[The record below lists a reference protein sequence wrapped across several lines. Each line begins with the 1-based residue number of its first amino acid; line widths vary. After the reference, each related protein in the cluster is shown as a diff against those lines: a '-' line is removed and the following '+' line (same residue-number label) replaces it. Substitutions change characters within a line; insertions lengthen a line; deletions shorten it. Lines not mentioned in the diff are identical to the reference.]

1 MPKIPNISKIEPLG
15 LLAAGSILQFTL
27 TQIYPSPLS
36 ILPVLISLLVYWSWG
51 ALQQKPPPPLMK
63 KPQVRLGR
71 WTAQLPSPDGSMPTD
86 GAHTGV
92 VMFVLG
98 VTSTQ

>member
-1 MPKIPNISKIEPLG
+1 MPQIPNIGKIEPLG

-36 ILPVLISLLVYWSWG
+36 TLPILTALFVYWSWG
-51 ALQQKPPPPLMK
+51 ALQPKRTPPLK
-63 KPQVRLGR
+63 KPEVRHGR
-71 WTAQLPSPDGSMPTD
+71 WTVQLPNPDGSMPTD